1 MEIEIYFST
10 TQARQEVGTLLNMS
24 IGRTTFYVWRQTLNL
39 VGDGLTHGHIQALAI
54 FGNFVRSGQTLE
66 IAKQSTI
73 SKLRSLG
80 L

>member
-24 IGRTTFYVWRQTLNL
+24 IGRTTFYVWRQTLSL
-39 VGDGLTHGHIQALAI
+39 IGDGLTYKHVQALAI

-66 IAKQSTI
+66 IAKKNTI